1 MENLLGRFG
10 GENPRNNKVI
20 MNSSHPSDIKLKVS
34 GSHHPTIINLR
45 MCNGSNPCV
54 VCVITIIQFMGYDL
68 KQDSPYVFPSV
79 FLDFSEFDVSMYC
92 ISLDFSRYGQKNYG
106 DVSPQPILSC
116 V

>member
-20 MNSSHPSDIKLKVS
+20 TNSSHPSDIKLKVRW
-34 GSHHPTIINLR
+34 SHRRTIINLR
-45 MCNGSNPCV
+45 MRNGSNPCV
-54 VCVITIIQFMGYDL
+54 VRVITIIQFMGYDL

-79 FLDFSEFDVSMYC
+79 FLDFYEFDVSMYC
-92 ISLDFSRYGQKNYG
+92 ISLNVSRYGLKHYG
-106 DVSPQPILSC
+106 DGSPQPILSC